1 MDLSEEPEKASAA
14 FNSGTKVATAA
25 ATDASGNQTIEVRK
39 NKDNYYAKSSAVA
52 GVYKVSTD
60 FGKAVDKSLNDFRN
74 KKLFEFGFND
84 PSKVELKGASY
95 IKSGDKWMSGAKTM
109 DNSSVQNLIDKLRD
123 LTAATFDERGG
134 GEPVLEATV
143 TSNMG
148 KRVEHLT
155 ISKQGNQYFAK
166 REDEPSIYG
175 IDSKAVEDLQKAAAD
190 VKEAAPPAP
199 AKKK

>member
-1 MDLSEEPEKASAA
+1 
-14 FNSGTKVATAA
+14 
-25 ATDASGNQTIEVRK
+25 
-39 NKDNYYAKSSAVA
+39 
-52 GVYKVSTD
+52 
-60 FGKAVDKSLNDFRN
+60 
-74 KKLFEFGFND
+74 
-84 PSKVELKGASY
+84 
-95 IKSGDKWMSGAKTM
+95 
-109 DNSSVQNLIDKLRD
+109 
-123 LTAATFDERGG
+123 
-134 GEPVLEATV
+134 V